1 VITMRNRYFHMLN
14 GIERTNIT
22 SEKIQMDFFFKT
34 FNEIA
39 VNWLSFVYFEI
50 TKFGIEQI

>member
-1 VITMRNRYFHMLN
+1 MLN